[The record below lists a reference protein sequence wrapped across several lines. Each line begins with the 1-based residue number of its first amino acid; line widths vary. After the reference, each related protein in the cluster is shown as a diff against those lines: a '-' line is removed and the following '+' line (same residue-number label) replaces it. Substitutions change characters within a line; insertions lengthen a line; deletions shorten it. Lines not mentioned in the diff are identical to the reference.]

1 MANAQLHHLSTSP
14 TTTNSSLYEFN
25 PMNYNFPSSSY
36 KTNSSTST
44 HSTGSDSSTSVSLL
58 PLPLPPLPTTATSS
72 SLTNLNY
79 SLASNHLYTNHYHQ
93 PISNH
98 NQTSESLTLE
108 QQQQQRGTESLDNQ
122 TGQVILE
129 EEEEDQEDQ
138 ERVGEEDQD
147 AEGDLDSELE
157 LELDPN
163 RTIFSTDNHHQHLT
177 FSNPNPNLQSNHHQI
192 ISTPS
197 IPIEK
202 MKSRQAKNKKLVAKL
217 PNSKSLATPK
227 IKKNSSKLKPI
238 HLHVDL
244 PTNATPTTKKKQK
257 VKAQLDPIPMT
268 TLSPHSRAKAGTVGG
283 PRAPREGWCSLCSKE
298 GGFDNGKGQM
308 ERGEYSLSSIVP
320 ALSSTSLDHHRRG
333 GKGEMVSCWECGQSG
348 HFSCLQLHSLTIK
361 RQVKSY
367 SWLCMECR
375 RCSSC
380 DEKGDDG
387 DMLFCDTCDRGWHGR
402 CLNPPL
408 KSVPK
413 GDWTCPYPHDDS
425 TGLSP
430 LPDHLTL
437 PPSPAIIPAINT
449 IPTSTK
455 KAPRTWSKKRKA
467 IHSDD
472 DRAHKKIA
480 LEDHKTIIAEPT
492 DESSQKFV
500 HKNETVRHIH
510 LLNKNSAS
518 LQNREESIEDEF
530 GSKKNNNDEDERN
543 PYLSALD
550 ETQADLGDRVITD
563 EDLIRFKNSLQASE
577 ARLEA
582 MVPEPTEKTLV
593 MSPPAS
599 SLKDRTKHQSTPI
612 PDEKRLPRPVR
623 ELRVPTTDFKSR
635 TTSSSS
641 MFKSSPVGS
650 PSAGNESDDN
660 QSTSVTP
667 AIKNRILRKDADP
680 QTKNLSSIKTICF
693 GKYEIEIWYQAPYP
707 QEYASVPNG
716 QLWICESCLK
726 YFKTQFQYERHR
738 TKCKTMV
745 PPGDEIYRDL
755 TNGIHIF
762 EVDGRKNKL
771 YCQNLCLLAKMF
783 LDHKTLY
790 YDVDPFLFYVIT
802 QTNHNLTGLNGE
814 SGSEGGCEFVG
825 YFSKEKRSPTNNVSC
840 IMTLPVRQRK
850 GWGNFLIDFSYLLSK
865 KEKRVGTPEKPLSD
879 LGLLSYRN
887 YWTLAITKYLLS
899 TEVTEQITLEDIA
912 NHTSIALNDVYY
924 TCLHKGWIK
933 ATLPTSTTTTN
944 PRTSLPD
951 SSSSSLQTPNNK
963 KRGPN
968 SKFSNL
974 SSNRKKLK
982 PIEVVIGLES
992 KPDYYT
998 IKWDEEALKE
1008 WISNYEKKG
1017 YYVVDPSKL
1026 TWSPFLSSRDSNGG
1040 IGIDL
1045 GPISIPLIPN
1055 LDPYSNPP
1063 PLIEESKKKNKGGR
1077 PPRSGKKASSLGR
1090 SGTPSRSR
1098 SLTFS
1103 HDEKKHVR
1111 NGGDGV
1117 GGKDGDEDG
1126 EVVGDGSGSVE
1137 NRDEKED
1144 EKKEIKDEEVEVE
1157 K

>member
-1 MANAQLHHLSTSP
+1 MKIK
-14 TTTNSSLYEFN
+14 
-25 PMNYNFPSSSY
+25 
-36 KTNSSTST
+36 KT
-44 HSTGSDSSTSVSLL
+44 
-58 PLPLPPLPTTATSS
+58 
-72 SLTNLNY
+72 
-79 SLASNHLYTNHYHQ
+79 
-93 PISNH
+93 
-98 NQTSESLTLE
+98 
-108 QQQQQRGTESLDNQ
+108 
-122 TGQVILE
+122 
-129 EEEEDQEDQ
+129 
-138 ERVGEEDQD
+138 
-147 AEGDLDSELE
+147 
-157 LELDPN
+157 
-163 RTIFSTDNHHQHLT
+163 
-177 FSNPNPNLQSNHHQI
+177 
-192 ISTPS
+192 
-197 IPIEK
+197 K
-202 MKSRQAKNKKLVAKL
+202 AKNLVAKI
-217 PNSKSLATPK
+217 PNLKSFNSPK

-238 HLHVDL
+238 HLHLDL
-244 PTNATPTTKKKQK
+244 PSTTPTTKKKQK
-257 VKAQLDPIPMT
+257 PKSQLEPIPIT

-298 GGFDNGKGQM
+298 GGFDNGQGQM
-308 ERGEYSLSSIVP
+308 QRGEYSLSSIIP
-320 ALSSTSLDHHRRG
+320 ALSSTALDHHRRG

-437 PPSPAIIPAINT
+437 PPSPAILPVINSIPR
-449 IPTSTK
+449 STK
-455 KAPRTWSKKRKA
+455 KVPRTWSKKRKA

-480 LEDHKTIIAEPT
+480 LEENKILVPQPT
-492 DESSQKFV
+492 DESSQKGI

-518 LQNREESIEDEF
+518 LQNREESLEEEF
-530 GSKKNNNDEDERN
+530 GIKKDKNEEDERN

-550 ETQADLGDRVITD
+550 ETQADIGDRVITD

-582 MVPEPTEKTLV
+582 KVSESIEKNLV
-593 MSPPAS
+593 MSPPPLH
-599 SLKDRTKHQSTPI
+599 LKDRSKNQSTPI

-650 PSAGNESDDN
+650 PSGNESDDN
-660 QSTSVTP
+660 QSTSVTS

-680 QTKNLSSIKTICF
+680 ETKNLSSIRTICF

-716 QLWICESCLK
+716 QLWICECCLK

-755 TNGIHIF
+755 NNGIHIF

-802 QTNHNLTGLNGE
+802 QTNHNLTGANGE
-814 SGSEGGCEFVG
+814 TGSEGGCEFVG

-850 GWGNFLIDFSYLLSK
+850 GWGNFLIDFSKLFIYF
-865 KEKRVGTPEKPLSD
+865 EKRVGTPEKPLSD

-933 ATLPTSTTTTN
+933 ATLPSSSTSSA
-944 PRTSLPD
+944 SLPD
-951 SSSSSLQTPNNK
+951 SSSASSLQTPNNK

-982 PIEVVIGLES
+982 PVEVVIGLES
-992 KPDYYT
+992 KPDYYSIT
-998 IKWDEEALKE
+998 WDPSELKE
-1008 WISNYEKKG
+1008 WITKYEAKG
-1017 YYVVDPSKL
+1017 YYTIDPSKL

-1055 LDPYSNPP
+1055 LDPYSKPP
-1063 PLIEESKKKNKGGR
+1063 PLVMEENKRNKGGR
-1077 PPRSGKKASSLGR
+1077 PPRSGRKGNYCRKSM
-1090 SGTPSRSR
+1090 TPGRSR
-1098 SLTFS
+1098 SLTFGNE
-1103 HDEKKHVR
+1103 EKKEAEDDE
-1111 NGGDGV
+1111 GDAE
-1117 GGKDGDEDG
+1117 GGKDVKNGKDGAKDDECAL
-1126 EVVGDGSGSVE
+1126 E
-1137 NRDEKED
+1137 NGNEEKEGKEVEEQEE
-1144 EKKEIKDEEVEVE
+1144 EKK
-1157 K
+1157 